1 LARFHDSLVW
11 KWVVGPAAYGAI
23 VAVAYAVIFDEA
35 IAAGLAFGAFM
46 ALVVLARVIIVE
58 RRRGP
63 ADMG

>member
-1 LARFHDSLVW
+1 MARFHDSFVW
-11 KWVVGPAAYGAI
+11 RWVGGPVAYGAI
-23 VAVAYAVIFDEA
+23 VAMAYAVIFDEA

-63 ADMG
+63 ADSG